1 MKEKQPKNQ
10 STNKKTRNKPKQ
22 KNKKQTKEKKQPT
35 DPKNNQLMKKK
46 NRTTKLSVNSLEI
59 VLARTL
65 LPPSS

>member
-46 NRTTKLSVNSLEI
+46 KPHNQIISKL
-59 VLARTL
+59 T
-65 LPPSS
+65 